1 MTNKN
6 KKTQSANPWKWGQS
20 STNAMQV
27 VGQFFGLG
35 NPQSIKDVK
44 DSEVQ
49 KALKNADES
58 TIQVKRVQDYTM
70 ATKRQWKNQTRIG
83 AMIHGLVRNG
93 MQMIKQQR
101 IQESQTTKEYAK
113 LITDT
118 SVLSAKTNT
127 AIEKTYA
134 RGEKQIQQTGKQLQL
149 TKEELDEQY
158 QVTDTTAVQQSQQR
172 RLSYRDRAQ
181 KRLAANNRPW
191 RNY

>member
-1 MTNKN
+1 MS
-6 KKTQSANPWKWGQS
+6 KKSQPNTSTWKWGQA
-20 STNAMQV
+20 STNAMQL

-35 NPQSIKDVK
+35 SPQSIKDVK

-58 TIQVKRVQDYTM
+58 TIQVKRVQDYTT
-70 ATKRQWKNQTRIG
+70 ATKRQWRNQTRIG

-149 TKEELDEQY
+149 LRIATRI
-158 QVTDTTAVQQSQQR
+158 T
-172 RLSYRDRAQ
+172 
-181 KRLAANNRPW
+181 
-191 RNY
+191 

>member
-1 MTNKN
+1 MAKN
-6 KKTQSANPWKWGQS
+6 QKQSQSSSIWKWSQS
-20 STNAMQV
+20 SNNAMQL
-27 VGQFFGLG
+27 VGQFFGFG
-35 NPQSIKDVK
+35 SPQSIKDVK

-58 TIQVKRVQDYTM
+58 VVQVKRVQDYTT

-127 AIEKTYA
+127 AVEKTYA

-158 QVTDTTAVQQSQQR
+158 QVADTTAIQHSQQR

-181 KRLAANNRPW
+181 KRLAANSRPW